1 MNKSAK
7 NIANA
12 LDLEDRIEKVQE
24 SESYITIKDHKDD
37 FPHKIACRL
46 IKTSKSNIVK
56 ISKLIIDQIN
66 TTFRSAQSKSW
77 KNTQSVIDWYINIRG
92 KRNSS
97 FVVFD
102 IENFNLSISLELFN
116 NAIKFASEKCTISEN
131 DLPIIMQSR

>member
-24 SESYITIKDHKDD
+24 SESYITTKDHKDD

-46 IKTSKSNIVK
+46 IKTSMSDIVK

-66 TTFRSAQSKSW
+66 TT
-77 KNTQSVIDWYINIRG
+77 
-92 KRNSS
+92 
-97 FVVFD
+97 
-102 IENFNLSISLELFN
+102 LLELHKVN
-116 NAIKFASEKCTISEN
+116 HGKTLN
-131 DLPIIMQSR
+131 L